1 MLESPALMPT
11 AEGSDHRMRP
21 PTEAECGS
29 IRVDLLQDP
38 PHVKDSALRIPPRT
52 VHVWGFDVGSL
63 EDQSE
68 DYQDDLDGKEKSRAA
83 KFAFPKDRRA
93 YVLRHALLRRL
104 VGAYLGVRASRP
116 EFVAGRIG
124 KPALKSAPNRSR
136 LAFSMAASWPIVLF
150 AFASRHELGVDVER
164 IRPID
169 EAADI
174 AATHFTAQEQRAL
187 SAALP
192 ADQPRTFFRIWTRK
206 EALVKAIGIGLT
218 ADLSSVD
225 VLDRPEP
232 VPHASPSAVKISED
246 WALADLDLGPGL
258 AAALCLPAG
267 WAIVASP
274 GPD

>member
-1 MLESPALMPT
+1 
-11 AEGSDHRMRP
+11 MRP
-21 PTEAECGS
+21 PTEAERGS
-29 IRVDLLQDP
+29 IRVDLLQGP
-38 PHVKDSALRIPPRT
+38 PEPGDSPLCIPPRT
-52 VHVWGFDVGSL
+52 VHVWGFDVGRL
-63 EDQSE
+63 EDQLE
-68 DYQDDLDGKEKSRAA
+68 DYQDDLDGEEKSRAA

-93 YVLRHALLRRL
+93 YVLRHALLRKL

-116 EFVAGRIG
+116 EFVAGRMG
-124 KPALKSAPNRSR
+124 KPALKPAPDQSW
-136 LAFSMAASWPIVLF
+136 LAFSMAASWPVGLF
-150 AFASRHELGVDVER
+150 AFASHHELGVDVER

-169 EAADI
+169 GAADI
-174 AATHFTAQEQRAL
+174 AATHFTAQEQQAF
-187 SAALP
+187 SAAPP
-192 ADQPRTFFRIWTRK
+192 ADQPRIFFRIWTRK

-225 VLDRPEP
+225 VLGRPDP
-232 VPHASPSAVKISED
+232 VPRAGPSAAEISED